1 MESKSFDI
9 SKGIIFRANIFNY
22 DNKFFEDFRN
32 RNRRLDLGDFSQV
45 NHKNILQHR
54 QTVTEFLN
62 RNFKD
67 QIDLMSSLLDGE
79 QYELIGGQDQGDNI
93 DDENHEKDA
102 KRIVSKEARIVL
114 QVLLDVV
121 NTSSKL
127 IVENE
132 EERLKNQEHLDD
144 DEILSK
150 KTAVQRHSDN
160 LLLAL
165 LYLDGL
171 IMTQIDLIS
180 VINNQGPN
188 VGVVVDELFYNLLYR
203 NQLETST
210 KEIASHLL
218 SASLSFTSFGK
229 EFSNDKLS
237 RVLDWTFDYCLNTE
251 RRRDNCLT
259 SNLCLLLA
267 DDRCL
272 NLFMARKQ
280 AFRDLI
286 KILTRDNVTMNTT
299 YETLFCIWN
308 ISSNENYTY
317 LFENKDDS
325 LLERVVHV
333 IKNNKIDKITRIGLI
348 IIKVILYNLEPSRF
362 RAMPRNP
369 NRLEI
374 HENIRNSPRS

>member
-32 RNRRLDLGDFSQV
+32 RNRRLDLNDFSQV
-45 NHKNILQHR
+45 SHKNIVQHK

-67 QIDLMSSLLDGE
+67 QIDLMNTLLDGE
-79 QYELIGGQDQGDNI
+79 QYELEQAEDNK
-93 DDENHEKDA
+93 DENKDKT

-127 IVENE
+127 LTEKE
-132 EERLKNQEHLDD
+132 EDRLKNQDHLDD
-144 DEILSK
+144 DEILNR
-150 KTAVQRHSDN
+150 KTEVQRHSDN
-160 LLLAL
+160 VLLAL

-188 VGVVVDELFYNLLYR
+188 VGVVVDELFYSLLDKTH
-203 NQLETST
+203 LETST

-218 SASLSFTSFGK
+218 SASLSFTSLGK
-229 EFSNDKLS
+229 EFSNEKLS
-237 RVLDWTFDYCLNTE
+237 RVLDWTFDYCLNSD

-267 DDRCL
+267 DDRFL

-280 AFRDLI
+280 AFRELI
-286 KILTRDNVTMNTT
+286 KILTRENVTLNTT

-308 ISSNENYTY
+308 IASNENYTY

-333 IKNNKIDKITRIGLI
+333 LKNNKIDKITRIGLI
-348 IIKVILYNLEPSRF
+348 IIKVI
-362 RAMPRNP
+362 
-369 NRLEI
+369 
-374 HENIRNSPRS
+374 